1 MDLAQT
7 TSYLNTSAS
16 IRVFTWL
23 DDPNIGILLLLK
35 LLVRPRELN
44 VLRVRAV
51 GALNI
56 EGKRYGNLEWV
67 DAHSSVVVADVEE
80 QRLLV

>member
-7 TSYLNTSAS
+7 TSYLDTSAS
-16 IRVFTWL
+16 IRVLTRL

-35 LLVRPRELN
+35 LLVRPREFN

-51 GALNI
+51 RALNI
-56 EGKRYGNLEWV
+56 EG
-67 DAHSSVVVADVEE
+67 
-80 QRLLV
+80 